1 MLTVM
6 TKTQIRALP
15 IFSGL
20 PDDALNLL
28 DDTMWRRYAA
38 GEVLV
43 PVGETQ
49 TNIFVLLTG
58 RVVVELDGIRIASRG
73 PNEIV
78 GEQSFIDEKPH
89 SALVRVTEMATALRL
104 PPQTVRDL
112 KRYPAFVDAL
122 LKILS
127 GKLREA
133 TSDRW
138 ERYAEHER
146 LFAEFAAHVGP
157 EVRDALLRGVRTGTD
172 YGAPRHADVAL
183 LSSDLR
189 GFTSATQNV
198 EDPNDVAA
206 ALTAYLDDMVE
217 IIHRHGGWVDKYV
230 GDAILAVWHIPGLP
244 VVGADAPLRAA
255 IEMIQASPN
264 HQLGGLPLRTGV
276 GLNYGRVF
284 MGNVGSLRKRQF
296 TVIGAPVNLAARY
309 EQKSKTLGA
318 IVCGPDYYA
327 TLDDATKA
335 SLEPTAPQ
343 EIAGIVGSTVLYVYS
358 ENI

>member
-6 TKTQIRALP
+6 TKAQARAVPL
-15 IFSGL
+15 FAGL
-20 PDDALNLL
+20 PDDALGLL
-28 DDTMWRRYAA
+28 DDTMWRRYIV

-49 TNIFVLLTG
+49 TNIFVVLTG
-58 RVVVELDGIRIASRG
+58 RVAVELDGIRIASRG
-73 PNEIV
+73 PNEVV

-89 SALVRVTEMATALRL
+89 SALVRVTEMTTALRL
-104 PPQTVRDL
+104 PPPIVREL
-112 KRYPAFVDAL
+112 KRYPAFGDAL

-133 TSDRW
+133 TGDRW

-157 EVRDALLRGVRTGTD
+157 EIRDAMLREVRTGGD
-172 YGAPRHADVAL
+172 YGAPRHADVAI

-189 GFTSATQNV
+189 GFTSATENV

-206 ALTAYLDDMVE
+206 ALTSYLDDMVE

-230 GDAILAVWHIPGLP
+230 GDAILAVWHMPGLP
-244 VVGADAPLRAA
+244 AIAADAPLRAA
-255 IEMIQASPN
+255 IDMVSASPK
-264 HQLGGLPLRTGV
+264 HQLGGVPLRTGV

-296 TVIGAPVNLAARY
+296 TVIGGPVNLAARY
-309 EQKSKTLGA
+309 EQKSKTLGP
-318 IVCGPDYYA
+318 IVCGPGYYA

-335 SLEPTAPQ
+335 SLERTAPQ
-343 EIAGIVGSTVLYVYS
+343 EIAGIVDSTVLYVYT